1 MGRTMKTLLLIHTSL
16 QGAESLSSAL
26 ANEYVQRW
34 QSNNPLGRLISR
46 DLAKNP
52 VPHLNAERFA
62 AFSTAIGKRSI
73 EQQAAAELSDELI
86 GELQAADEILIAL
99 PMHNFGVPSTLKAYI
114 DHVARAG
121 VTFRYTSNGAVGLLT
136 AKRALVFATRG
147 GKYQGT
153 PLDTQT
159 AFMKTVLAFL
169 GIDDTRFIYAEGTA
183 MGETALDSTIKNAR
197 QQIRAIAA

>member
-1 MGRTMKTLLLIHTSL
+1 MKTLLLIHTSL

-26 ANEYVQRW
+26 ANEYVQQW
-34 QSNNPLGRLISR
+34 QPNNPLGRLISR

-62 AFSTAIGKRSI
+62 AFSMASDKRSI
-73 EQQAAAELSDELI
+73 EQREAAELSDQLI
-86 GELQAADEILIAL
+86 GELQAADEVLIAL

-136 AKRALVFATRG
+136 EKRALVFATRG

-169 GIDDTRFIYAEGTA
+169 GIDDTQFVYAEGTA
-183 MGETALDSTIKNAR
+183 MGDSALDSTIKNAR